1 MPGPFQMHVHFEAE
15 QIETRLVELSEL
27 LQRLPERVAD
37 GIRERIADLPD
48 QLVDFA
54 LGEGLRTA
62 GAGRCDVRI
71 CSIRLFSPV
80 LDELC
85 AAARGAADLNG
96 S

>member
-1 MPGPFQMHVHFEAE
+1 MSESVQLQVHFETGQLEA
-15 QIETRLVELSEL
+15 RLVELSEL
-27 LQRLPERVAD
+27 LQRLPESVAD

-54 LGEGLRTA
+54 LGEGLRTP
-62 GAGRCDVRI
+62 GAGRRDVRV

-85 AAARGAADLNG
+85 ASARRAADLNG

>member
-1 MPGPFQMHVHFEAE
+1 MPGPIQMQVRFETE
-15 QIETRLVELSEL
+15 QIEARLTELSEL

-37 GIRERIADLPD
+37 GIRKRIADLPD

-54 LGEGLRTA
+54 LGEGLRTT
-62 GAGRCDVRI
+62 GAGRRDVRVYT
-71 CSIRLFSPV
+71 IRLFSPV

-85 AAARGAADLNG
+85 AAARGAADWSG